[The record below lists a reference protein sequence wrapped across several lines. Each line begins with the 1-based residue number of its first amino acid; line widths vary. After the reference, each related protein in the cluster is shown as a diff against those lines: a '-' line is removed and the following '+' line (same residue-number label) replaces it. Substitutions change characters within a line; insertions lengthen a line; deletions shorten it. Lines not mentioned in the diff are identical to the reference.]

1 MIVLYPIFYYPLD
14 CFPVGAISSKS
25 TSTIGTREVRGAAVY
40 SSKDSDYYIF
50 HNNYVRGRFGKQLR
64 FKEMKLY
71 GLDVNGEYSAV
82 RKYMTVERV
91 NTSQGSDRM

>member
-1 MIVLYPIFYYPLD
+1 M
-14 CFPVGAISSKS
+14 
-25 TSTIGTREVRGAAVY
+25 
-40 SSKDSDYYIF
+40 
-50 HNNYVRGRFGKQLR
+50 RGRFGKELR

-91 NTSQGSDRM
+91 NTSQGSDGM